1 MCRKRCAFALQ
12 TQKDGIYA
20 SINIKI
26 MQKGAAK
33 LAAPFCIL
41 YFISQKQY

>member
-1 MCRKRCAFALQ
+1 MAAKGARLRC
-12 TQKDGIYA
+12 KHKKGGIYA
-20 SINIKI
+20 SINIK
-26 MQKGAAK
+26 MQKGAAT